1 MIWYSRKKEDG
12 KACIKSLM
20 WCDMNYK
27 EFGRDNTRTI
37 MLLHGGGLS
46 WWNYREEAE
55 ALKNEYHVI
64 IPILDGHAG
73 SDKHFTTIE
82 NNASDIIDFIQDH
95 LGGQIF
101 LIGGL
106 SLGGQILLEMLS
118 QQGDICKHAVIE
130 SAMAVPSKLTSALMR
145 PALGCSYPLI
155 RQKWFSMLQ
164 FRQLRIKPELF
175 DDYCRDT
182 CMIQK
187 NDMIAFLKANASYSL
202 KESFRRCTADVH
214 IYFGEKDDQGIKK
227 SARIIHEALSFSS
240 ITELPE
246 MYHGDF
252 SINHS
257 HDYISAV
264 RAIADE
270 S

>member
-1 MIWYSRKKEDG
+1 
-12 KACIKSLM
+12 
-20 WCDMNYK
+20 MNYK
-27 EFGRDNTRTI
+27 EFGKDNPKTI

-55 ALKNEYHVI
+55 ALKSEYHVI

-82 NNASDIIDFIQDH
+82 NNACDIISFIQEH
-95 LGGQIF
+95 LDGHVF

-106 SLGGQILLEMLS
+106 SLGAQILLEILS

-130 SAMAVPSKLTSALMR
+130 STMAVPSKLTNALIR
-145 PALGCSYPLI
+145 PAFGCSYPLI
-155 RQKWFSMLQ
+155 RQKWFSKLQ
-164 FRQLRIKPELF
+164 FRQLRMKPELF
-175 DDYCRDT
+175 DDYYRDT

-187 NDMIAFLKANASYSL
+187 KDMIAFLKANTSYRL
-202 KESFRRCTADVH
+202 KESLRRCSADVH
-214 IYFGEKDDQGIKK
+214 IYFGEKENHGIKK
-227 SARIIHEALSFSS
+227 SARIIHEALPSSS
-240 ITELPE
+240 ITELSE

-257 HDYISAV
+257 YDYIN
-264 RAIADE
+264 AIRTIDTE
-270 S
+270 NG